1 MNTLLKGLLAEPDI
15 YADFNYLAYWSKT
28 FQNTAGMSL
37 FAAWIK
43 IFKFISFNKTMSQLS
58 GTITQV
64 CTLKISLYTWHV
76 CKKIMQ
82 ESLCISYWVG
92 VNLFQFENFPQDYQV
107 DLYLRQLWF
116 DPRLNHTKITQ
127 VSQYKKKLLNGRI
140 FFLKWAWGLFWS
152 PEYLAQTQTFGNKN
166 GEWQ

>member
-1 MNTLLKGLLAEPDI
+1 MFSRIFQISIGCIGFNIYKYLAVNTLLKGLLAEPDI

-64 CTLKISLYTWHV
+64 RT
-76 CKKIMQ
+76 
-82 ESLCISYWVG
+82 
-92 VNLFQFENFPQDYQV
+92 
-107 DLYLRQLWF
+107 
-116 DPRLNHTKITQ
+116 NH
-127 VSQYKKKLLNGRI
+127 S
-140 FFLKWAWGLFWS
+140 
-152 PEYLAQTQTFGNKN
+152 
-166 GEWQ
+166 